1 MSKQKLLYFLTT
13 FGFFFRNGT
22 SLDFQHL
29 KFFSLDDF
37 SLFFLCV
44 FTNFFFKCQLFQL
57 NLMMMTDEN
66 EVAKVYIQK
75 FYIDCNLTGRRRRK
89 KPTDAKWRY
98 KQQNMEKNNKDFGL
112 TLVLNALK
120 SCSYSTI
127 TASASIFFNINH

>member
-1 MSKQKLLYFLTT
+1 
-13 FGFFFRNGT
+13 
-22 SLDFQHL
+22 
-29 KFFSLDDF
+29 
-37 SLFFLCV
+37 
-44 FTNFFFKCQLFQL
+44 
-57 NLMMMTDEN
+57 MMMTDEN

-98 KQQNMEKNNKDFGL
+98 KQQNMGKNNKDFGL

-127 TASASIFFNINH
+127 TASASIFFSINHSSLKFTAKQ